1 MSRKK
6 IPRELH
12 ATWNP
17 PSTRPDPV
25 HLVQESDK
33 GRIPELVPLR
43 HGRMA
48 LSAFTFYRG
57 AALNMAED
65 LASMPSTGVR
75 VQCCGDA
82 HWSTSAVLPHL
93 LPHPN
98 ATSSSRSTIST
109 GPSRPPESGI

>member
-1 MSRKK
+1 
-6 IPRELH
+6 
-12 ATWNP
+12 
-17 PSTRPDPV
+17 
-25 HLVQESDK
+25 VQESDK

-82 HWSTSAVLPHL
+82 HLVNFRGFATPERNVIFAINDLDGTLPA
-93 LPHPN
+93 P
-98 ATSSSRSTIST
+98 
-109 GPSRPPESGI
+109 